1 MKHHKYFLLAF
12 LLIQICI
19 IQATFAQQL
28 RLPEGGVNFKSSA
41 HRTVGVTDISINW
54 NAPGV
59 KGREGKIWGTDV
71 APWGFTV
78 LGFGSKVNSPWRAG
92 ANENTTISFST
103 DVTIQGKVLRA
114 GTYGFFI
121 ALYPDSCTL
130 IFNKNTIGWGSYFYD
145 STLDVLRVG
154 TKQQKDLAL
163 SKERLEFAFSQQ
175 TKNSVEIALEW
186 ERWRIPFTVTV
197 DDVKTALASIRLQ
210 MTGALGFDP
219 ASLEAAANWC
229 LQQKVNQEQALDW
242 ITRATDPNLGGV
254 QNFNVLSIKSGL
266 LNLLGKTKE
275 ADETMK
281 MAIEKANT
289 VELHNYGRQLLGQ
302 QKVKEAMEVFKKNHE
317 QSKGAWPTN
326 AGLMRGY
333 AALGD
338 YKNALI
344 YAKLA
349 LEQTTDVANKKFIEQ
364 AIEKL
369 AAGKPL

>member
-1 MKHHKYFLLAF
+1 MKQRKYLWLLV
-12 LLIQICI
+12 LLVQICLL
-19 IQATFAQQL
+19 QVTQAQQL

-41 HRTVGVTDISINW
+41 SRTVGVTDIGINW

-59 KGREGKIWGTDV
+59 KSREGKIWGTDV

-78 LGFGSKVNSPWRAG
+78 LGFGSMVNSPWRAG

-103 DVTIQGKVLRA
+103 AVSIQGRILPA

-130 IFNKNTIGWGSYFYD
+130 IFNMNTMGWGSYFYD

-154 TKQQKDLAL
+154 TKQQKDLAI
-163 SKERLEFAFSQQ
+163 SKERLEYTFSQQ
-175 TKNSVEIALEW
+175 TKNSIEIALEW
-186 ERWRIPFTVTV
+186 ERWRIPFTVAV
-197 DDVKTALASIRLQ
+197 DDIQTALASIRLQ

-229 LQQKVNQEQALDW
+229 LQQQVNEAQALDW
-242 ITRATDPNLGGV
+242 INRATEPNLGGV

-266 LNLLGKTKE
+266 LKRLGNLKE

-281 MAIEKANT
+281 KALEKANT
-289 VELHNYGRQLLGQ
+289 LELHNYGRQLLSQ
-302 QKVKEAMEVFKKNHE
+302 QKVQEALEVFKKNHE
-317 QSKGAWPTN
+317 RSKGAWPTN

-338 YKNALI
+338 YKNALV

-349 LEQTTDVANKKFIEQ
+349 LAQATDVANKKFIEQ

-369 AAGKPL
+369 SAGKPF